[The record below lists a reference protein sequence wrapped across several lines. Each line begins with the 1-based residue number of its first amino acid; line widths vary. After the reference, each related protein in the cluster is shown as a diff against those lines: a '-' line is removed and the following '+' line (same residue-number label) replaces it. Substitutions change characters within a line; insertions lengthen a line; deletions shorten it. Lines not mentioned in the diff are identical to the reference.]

1 MNQIIQNLSTGETK
15 LECVPRPFVNPGS
28 ILIKSTRSLIS
39 LGTEKMLVEFGQ
51 SNLLSKARQ
60 QPDKVKLVL
69 NKVKTDGLRPTI
81 ESVRNKLDQPVALGY
96 CNVGE
101 VIEVGSGITDI
112 NVGDRVVSNG
122 PHAEIVCVPRN
133 LVCRIPDSVDDED
146 AAFTV
151 VSAIGLQGIRL
162 VNPSLG
168 ESVVVIGLGLIG
180 LLTCQLLKAN
190 GCKVIG
196 FDSDTN
202 KVNLANTLGV
212 PSYSSCSGLD
222 PVGVVMEK
230 TSDIG
235 ADAILITASTP
246 SNDLISQAANM
257 SRKRGRIVL
266 VGVIG
271 LNISRSDFYEKELSF
286 QVSCSYGPGRYD
298 DHYELDGHDYPLPF
312 VRWTENRN
320 FQAVLNSMASGTL
333 KVKELITLRVSLEK
347 VTKIYKNIQLHKNQL
362 GIVIE
367 YGDSADI
374 SKVVKVSDP
383 KKAEGQG
390 VIAVIG
396 AGNFSQ
402 SMILPCLCRYSAN
415 IKTVVSSKGVTGNHA
430 ARKFGIEQSSCHY
443 DEVLKD
449 KTIDTV
455 IITTP
460 HNLHASMCTQALEA
474 NKNVFVEKPLALT
487 TEELDMVIKSQCNHN
502 DRHLI
507 VGFNRRFS
515 PLILKVKE
523 LLSDT
528 FGPMNIVFTVNSGF
542 ISKDHWTQDI
552 KVGGGRILGEACHF
566 IDLVSDVANSKI
578 SSVSANA
585 LGNSFDKMSD
595 NVMIAIKFENGSQAS
610 VNYLSNGSKSYSKE
624 RMEVFS
630 EGKILVLD
638 NFRRL
643 DGYGFKGFK
652 KMKVSSQDK
661 GHDEQFKRF
670 LNSLKIGGS
679 SIISFDE
686 IVNSTK
692 STMAVL
698 DSLEKGGI
706 PVEV

>member
-1 MNQIIQNLSTGETK
+1 MNQIVQNLNSGQTK
-15 LECVPRPFVNPGS
+15 LEKVPFPTLKPGS

-51 SNLLSKARQ
+51 SSLISKARQ

-69 NKVKTDGLRPTI
+69 DKVKTDGLRPTI
-81 ESVRNKLDQPVALGY
+81 ESVRNKLDQPLPLGY
-96 CNVGE
+96 CNVGK
-101 VIEVGSGITDI
+101 VIDVGPGVTDI
-112 NVGDRVVSNG
+112 NVVSNG

-133 LVCRIPDSVDDED
+133 LICRIPDSVDDED

-162 VNPSLG
+162 INPTLG
-168 ESVVVIGLGLIG
+168 ETVVVIGLGLIG

-196 FDSDTN
+196 FDFDAD
-202 KVNLANTLGV
+202 KVKLANTLGV
-212 PSYSSCSGLD
+212 TSYNSSAGLD
-222 PVGVVMEK
+222 PVSVVMK
-230 TSDIG
+230 QTFNTG
-235 ADAILITASTP
+235 ADAVVITASTT
-246 SNDLISQAANM
+246 SNELISQAANM

-271 LNISRSDFYEKELSF
+271 LNIRRADFYEKELSF

-298 DHYELDGHDYPLPF
+298 DNYELDGHDYPLPF

-320 FQAVLNSMASGTL
+320 FQAVLDSMASGTL
-333 KVKELITLRVSLEK
+333 RVKELITLRIPLEK
-347 VTKIYKNIQLHKNQL
+347 VTNVYENLQLHKKQL

-367 YGDSADI
+367 YGDTPDFA
-374 SKVVKVSDP
+374 KVVKISET
-383 KKAEGQG
+383 KKTKGQG
-390 VIAVIG
+390 IIAVIG
-396 AGNFSQ
+396 SGNFSQ
-402 SMILPCLCRYSAN
+402 GMILPCLRRHGAK
-415 IKTVVSSKGVTGNHA
+415 IKTIVSSKGVNGNHA

-443 DEVLKD
+443 EEVLND
-449 KTIDTV
+449 DTIDTV

-460 HNLHASMCTQALEA
+460 HNLHATMCTQALEA

-487 TEELDMVIKSQCNHN
+487 TDELETVIKSQCDHN

-515 PLILKVKE
+515 PMILKVKE
-523 LLSDT
+523 LLPET
-528 FGPMNIVFTVNSGF
+528 VGPINIVFTVNAGF

-566 IDLVSDVANSKI
+566 IDLVSYVASSRI

-595 NVMIAIKFENGSQAS
+595 NVMISLKFENGSQALVS
-610 VNYLSNGSKSYSKE
+610 YLSNGSKSYSKE

-630 EGKILVLD
+630 DGRVLVLD

-652 KMKVSSQDK
+652 KMKVASQDK

-670 LNSLKIGGS
+670 LDSMKVS
-679 SIISFDE
+679 SPPIIPFHE

-692 STMAVL
+692 STLAVL